1 MNLEECEIK
10 LSRLILKQ
18 HRISSLEKLMQ
29 TTEYLKKAC
38 LESNWNLSNKRKIFW
53 ALDNKFL
60 FVC

>member
-1 MNLEECEIK
+1 LEECEIK

-38 LESNWNLSNKRKIFW
+38 LESNWNLSN
-53 ALDNKFL
+53 
-60 FVC
+60 